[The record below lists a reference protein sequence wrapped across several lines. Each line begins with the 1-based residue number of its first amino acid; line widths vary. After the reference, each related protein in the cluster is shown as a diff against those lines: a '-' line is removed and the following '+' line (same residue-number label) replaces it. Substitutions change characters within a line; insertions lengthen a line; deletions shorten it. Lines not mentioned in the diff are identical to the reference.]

1 MLGRI
6 VFPAESPYPLGGF
19 LLNFPDGSGG
29 LLNESKTELI
39 SLTTLPD
46 AGFKGDQATRY
57 FKTYYPKL
65 LSDYEYR
72 MKNTTVDLIEP
83 VDMVE
88 IQQPVQTETVNRS
101 AQQGAPIALIAI
113 LGYLLFM

>member
-19 LLNFPDGSGG
+19 LLEFPDGSMG

-39 SLTTLPD
+39 SLTTLSD

-72 MKNTTVDLIEP
+72 MKNTPVDLIEP
-83 VDMVE
+83 VVFE
-88 IQQPVQTETVNRS
+88 IEQPAQTEPVNRP
-101 AQQGAPIALIAI
+101 AQQGAPIALLAF